1 MTHTVDGDQMRE
13 VRLLK
18 DVAYLDHTSL
28 IPKAAS
34 FKLLVTSIVIVLK
47 HVVREFSRTVL
58 QLNSKL
64 GKSAEVPRNRR
75 C

>member
-1 MTHTVDGDQMRE
+1 MRE

-18 DVAYLDHTSL
+18 DVAYLDHTSF

-34 FKLLVTSIVIVLK
+34 FKLLVTSIVTVLK

-64 GKSAEVPRNRR
+64 AKSAEVPRNSR